1 MCLGDLPLRDDVRWR
16 LRRTKAKLVEILYTN
31 SELLDH
37 LLSMNVINET
47 DHQSV
52 LAEFTTNQRNAR
64 LIDILLR
71 GSERSLKCF
80 GDALKLVHQ
89 GYVVEYLEKGTKFL
103 LNFFCYFSLNVLNLS
118 ACIILCFSVCIILCF
133 SVCCLLQHFTLSY
146 RIVPCTN
153 LAGCK
158 YGNQKFIMH

>member
-1 MCLGDLPLRDDVRWR
+1 MVCTNVGDLPLRDDVRRR

-52 LAEFTTNQRNAR
+52 LAECTTNQRNAR

-80 GDALKLVHQ
+80 GEALQLVRQ
-89 GYVVEYLEKGTKFL
+89 GYVVDYLEKGTIFEV
-103 LNFFCYFSLNVLNLS
+103 FFFSYFFIPFSS
-118 ACIILCFSVCIILCF
+118 AAI
-133 SVCCLLQHFTLSY
+133 H
-146 RIVPCTN
+146 
-153 LAGCK
+153 
-158 YGNQKFIMH
+158 

>member
-1 MCLGDLPLRDDVRWR
+1 MCVNAGELPLRDDVRRR

-37 LLSMNVINET
+37 LLCMNVINET

-52 LAEFTTNQRNAR
+52 LAECTTNQRNAR

-80 GDALKLVHQ
+80 GDALQLVHQ
-89 GYVVEYLEKGTKFL
+89 GYVVDYLEKGTIIELFTYLFL
-103 LNFFCYFSLNVLNLS
+103 CLCSS
-118 ACIILCFSVCIILCF
+118 AIHQ
-133 SVCCLLQHFTLSY
+133 CL
-146 RIVPCTN
+146 VV
-153 LAGCK
+153 
-158 YGNQKFIMH
+158 